1 MTAPEQPVLLVE
13 REGGIATLTLNRP
26 RVRNALSSEL
36 IVALQA
42 AMREVDQDD
51 EIDVVILTGS
61 DPAFCAG
68 LDLREVGAGG
78 ANMSIGNTAT
88 DIGVGAPWP
97 AVRKPIIGAVNG
109 VAVTGGLELALHC
122 DILVASQKA
131 VFADTHARVG
141 VMPGWG
147 LSVLL
152 PRAVGTR
159 MARQMSLTG
168 NYLSADDALRTGLV
182 TAVLPHDELLPYV
195 RGLAEAMVG
204 NDRKGVRTLL
214 DSYRRIEAE
223 ATGPGLAIEAETS
236 QAWRAGS
243 FDPAEVEKRRAG
255 IMDRGRAQTGET
267 AG

>member
-13 REGGIATLTLNRP
+13 REGGILTLTLNRP

-36 IVALQA
+36 IVALQS
-42 AMREVDQDD
+42 AMREADQDD
-51 EIDVVILTGS
+51 EVDVVILTGS

-78 ANMSIGNTAT
+78 SNLSIGHKDA
-88 DIGVGAPWP
+88 DIPVGAPWP
-97 AVRKPIIGAVNG
+97 TVRKPIIGAVNG

-122 DILVASQKA
+122 DILVASEKA
-131 VFADTHARVG
+131 AFADTHARVG

-147 LSVLL
+147 LSVIL

-168 NYLSADDALRTGLV
+168 NYLSAAEALRTGLV
-182 TAVLPHDELLPYV
+182 TAVLPHDELMPYV

-214 DSYRRIEAE
+214 DTYRRIEGELQA
-223 ATGPGLAIEAETS
+223 PGLAIEAEAS
-236 QAWRAGS
+236 RAWRAGG
-243 FDPAEVEKRRAG
+243 FDPAEVEKRRAAV
-255 IMDRGRAQTGET
+255 IDRGRSQTSG
-267 AG
+267 